1 MLDNTYS
8 NIHIIRGRSTGSLTQ
23 SLFQFTGII
32 LFLSTLNTFLTEIFI
47 FTVSSTS
54 TILSLGNHVA
64 CCLIP
69 LNLHSNSLSH
79 RSPSWSSYLKVKSPS
94 LIYVFCLSI
103 YCYLTYH
110 VLCFFIPLHI
120 YLLDHQLHEDYN
132 IFFTMVSSAF
142 RMVSGT

>member
-1 MLDNTYS
+1 MLDNSYS
-8 NIHIIRGRSTGSLTQ
+8 SIHTGRGRSTGSLTP

-32 LFLSTLNTFLTEIFI
+32 LFLSTPNTSLLKIFT

-54 TILSLGNHVA
+54 IILSPGNHMA

-69 LNLHSNSLSH
+69 LNLYSNSLSH
-79 RSPSWSSYLKVKSPS
+79 RSPSWSSYLKVQSPF

-103 YCYLTYH
+103 YCYLIYH
-110 VLCFFIPLHI
+110 VLSFFIPLHI
-120 YLLDHQLHEDYN
+120 YLLDRQFHEDYN